1 MYDKF
6 ILIVDDEQEL
16 LTLIKT
22 IFERTGYTKIMTAT
36 SGEMALQIIRET
48 LPDMVILDVMLPGMD
63 GFEVLQEIRALSK
76 LPVLMLTAKDA
87 AEDRFSGFELGAD
100 DYLIKPFLPK
110 ELLLRV
116 QAILKRSYPT
126 EKRIIELENS
136 FIDID
141 KAEIHRE
148 NKIIPLTAKEY
159 NILLKLVDNANH
171 IVTIGTL
178 CQTACGEMW
187 QGYETTLM
195 THIRHLR
202 EKIEKNPSSPVSLLT
217 VKGLGYKLLVKG
229 VK

>member
-1 MYDKF
+1 MFKLFLKKKLSY
-6 ILIVDDEQEL
+6 
-16 LTLIKT
+16 
-22 IFERTGYTKIMTAT
+22 
-36 SGEMALQIIRET
+36 RET
-48 LPDMVILDVMLPGMD
+48 NYR
-63 GFEVLQEIRALSK
+63 IRK
-76 LPVLMLTAKDA
+76 
-87 AEDRFSGFELGAD
+87 FF
-100 DYLIKPFLPK
+100 
-110 ELLLRV
+110 
-116 QAILKRSYPT
+116 
-126 EKRIIELENS
+126 

-202 EKIEKNPSSPVSLLT
+202 EKIEKILL
-217 VKGLGYKLLVKG
+217 LLFHC
-229 VK
+229 

>member
-22 IFERTGYTKIMTAT
+22 IFERAGYTKIMTAT

-159 NILLKLVDNANH
+159 NILL
-171 IVTIGTL
+171 
-178 CQTACGEMW
+178 
-187 QGYETTLM
+187 
-195 THIRHLR
+195 
-202 EKIEKNPSSPVSLLT
+202 
-217 VKGLGYKLLVKG
+217 
-229 VK
+229 

>member
-1 MYDKF
+1 
-6 ILIVDDEQEL
+6 
-16 LTLIKT
+16 
-22 IFERTGYTKIMTAT
+22 
-36 SGEMALQIIRET
+36 
-48 LPDMVILDVMLPGMD
+48 MD

-178 CQTACGEMW
+178 CQMCIRDRDCLCHSSYQFFLTDTMGTA
-187 QGYETTLM
+187 
-195 THIRHLR
+195 
-202 EKIEKNPSSPVSLLT
+202 LLFIKGSRTYIIVVNFIWAFQYHAFFT
-217 VKGLGYKLLVKG
+217 VPTFYQA
-229 VK
+229 

>member
-1 MYDKF
+1 
-6 ILIVDDEQEL
+6 
-16 LTLIKT
+16 
-22 IFERTGYTKIMTAT
+22 
-36 SGEMALQIIRET
+36 
-48 LPDMVILDVMLPGMD
+48 
-63 GFEVLQEIRALSK
+63 
-76 LPVLMLTAKDA
+76 
-87 AEDRFSGFELGAD
+87 
-100 DYLIKPFLPK
+100 LPK

-202 EKIEKNPSSPVSLLT
+202 EKIEKNPSSGKNFSQMTFPCSFKIIAQALLFFRIFSI
-217 VKGLGYKLLVKG
+217 
-229 VK
+229 

>member
-6 ILIVDDEQEL
+6 ILIVDDGQEL

-22 IFERTGYTKIMTAT
+22 IFERAGYTKIMTAS

-110 ELLLRV
+110 R
-116 QAILKRSYPT
+116 T
-126 EKRIIELENS
+126 
-136 FIDID
+136 
-141 KAEIHRE
+141 
-148 NKIIPLTAKEY
+148 
-159 NILLKLVDNANH
+159 
-171 IVTIGTL
+171 IVTCSSYFKKKL
-178 CQTACGEMW
+178 S
-187 QGYETTLM
+187 YRETNYR
-195 THIRHLR
+195 IRKFFHR
-202 EKIEKNPSSPVSLLT
+202 
-217 VKGLGYKLLVKG
+217 Y
-229 VK
+229 